1 MADPFLG
8 EIRIFGF
15 NYAPENWAF
24 CDGRLLPIKQNEALY
39 SLIGTSF
46 GGNGSTNFALPDLRG
61 RIPVHTSSQ
70 YTRGDR
76 FGVEAVALTV
86 QQIPNHGHNLYAI
99 DVEGSNSDPTGRSL
113 GKPVHNSEPLS
124 MYGTPFNDIRI
135 HSSSITHTGGN
146 KPHTN
151 IQPSLILNFCIA
163 LSGIYPPRS

>member
-1 MADPFLG
+1 MAEPFLG

-24 CDGRLLPIKQNEALY
+24 CDGRLLTIQQNEALY
-39 SLIGTSF
+39 SLIGATF
-46 GGNGSTNFALPDLRG
+46 GGDGRTNFALPDLRG

-86 QQIPNHGHNLYAI
+86 QQIPNHSHNLYAI
-99 DVEGSNSDPTGRSL
+99 DVEGSNSDPTGRALS
-113 GKPVHNSEPLS
+113 KPVHNSEPLS

-135 HSSSITHTGGN
+135 NSSSITHTGSN